1 MFIVYATVSIVMGG
15 LSYREAMFI
24 GEEVARSGCLRC
36 MDLVEVNPLIGT
48 AEDAKSTAKV
58 AVDVITH
65 ALGLSVRNTL
75 NRRFKRHH

>member
-1 MFIVYATVSIVMGG
+1 MGG

-36 MDLVEVNPLIGT
+36 MDLVEVNPKIGT
-48 AEDAKSTAKV
+48 AKEAEATAKV

-65 ALGLSVRNTL
+65 SLGLSVRNTL
-75 NRRFKRHH
+75 NRKFNYVNIGE